1 MAGPCGN
8 DFNISFQGEA
18 DIFEFAYKT
27 QPSGLTDRESEIYL
41 VLKDGQ
47 ILDYEAI
54 TLFSFKV
61 EAQVKYI
68 FETKLACNI

>member
-1 MAGPCGN
+1 VAGPCGN

-27 QPSGLTDRESEIYL
+27 QPAETDRESEIYL

-47 ILDYEAI
+47 KLDYEAI

-61 EAQVKYI
+61 EAQVIYI

>member
-1 MAGPCGN
+1 VARSCGN

-27 QPSGLTDRESEIYL
+27 EPSYRDRESEIYL

-68 FETKLACNI
+68 FETKLAYNI

>member
-1 MAGPCGN
+1 VARSCGN

-27 QPSGLTDRESEIYL
+27 QPSYGDRESEIYL

-68 FETKLACNI
+68 FETKLAYNI